1 MAEREVQVWVQIRGE
16 DVLAGRLWSHRRR
29 GAESQTFSYDV
40 DYIARRDAYEL
51 DPALQLVVGQQQTP
65 AERRIFGA
73 FSDAAPD
80 RWGRRLITRTEKQ
93 RVKREGG
100 AEKSFGETDY
110 LLGVRDDLRQGALR
124 FRAADSDVFLAD
136 EIEGIPYLLELPRL
150 LRAADS
156 LERDEASEDELRTLL
171 RGGSSLGG
179 ARPKAHVLDA
189 DGRISIAKFPSP
201 ASDDWDVMRWE
212 SVTLQ
217 LARDSGIR
225 VPDSALHLIDGQPVL
240 VVRRFDRVRDQRVGY
255 VSAMTMLEFNDGDRG
270 TYVEIADV
278 IERFSPSA
286 TEDLRQLWRRAAF
299 SVLVSNFDDHL
310 RNHGFLRTTSAGW
323 SLSPAFDLNPDPRPG
338 PRLLSTS
345 IDYGEDEAR
354 VDTLMSVA
362 DYFRLDGPASR
373 TVLKEVG
380 AATAKWRLLAREA
393 GLRDVDLEQMEPAF
407 EHEQA
412 AIVRDL

>member
-1 MAEREVQVWVQIRGE
+1 MAEREVQVWVQIGGD

-29 GAESQTFSYDV
+29 GTESQTFSYDA
-40 DYIARRDAYEL
+40 DFIARRDAYEL
-51 DPALQLVVGQQQTP
+51 DPSLHLVVGQQQTP
-65 AERRIFGA
+65 ADKRIFGA
-73 FSDAAPD
+73 FGDTAPD
-80 RWGRRLITRTEKQ
+80 RWGRRLVTRTEKQ

-100 AEKSFGETDY
+100 AEKSFGETDF

-124 FRAADSDVFLAD
+124 FRATDSDAFLAD
-136 EIEGIPYLLELPRL
+136 EIEGVPYLLELPRL
-150 LRAADS
+150 LSAADS
-156 LERDEASEDELRTLL
+156 LDRDEASEDELRTLL

-201 ASDDWDVMRWE
+201 ANDDWDVMRWE

-270 TYVEIADV
+270 SYVEIADV

-362 DYFRLDGPASR
+362 DYFRLDASAAQ
-373 TVLKEVG
+373 TVLSEVG
-380 AATAKWRLLAREA
+380 VATGKWRSLAREA

-412 AIVRDL
+412 ANVRDL